1 VAIPAA
7 EQILEQLRAHG
18 GRITTVR
25 RAVITALVTAEDHH
39 VTADD
44 LAAAVQVEHP
54 DVHRSTVYRTLDALE
69 QLGVVDHVHLGHG
82 RAVYHL
88 TDNPH
93 QHLVCECCGK
103 VIQVP
108 DETFDDL
115 AAAIQAQYHFAIR
128 PHHFAVLGRCAD
140 CDGRTV
146 AAPTN
151 RIAMDAHEHNEEH
164 AHAH

>member
-1 VAIPAA
+1 VASPAA
-7 EQILEQLRAHG
+7 EAILEQLRENG

-25 RAVITALVTAEDHH
+25 RAVVTALVTADDHH

-44 LAAAVQVEHP
+44 LAAAVQLAHP

-88 TDNPH
+88 TEDPH

-108 DETFDDL
+108 DDTFDEL
-115 AAAIQAQYHFAIR
+115 AAAIRTQYRFTIR

-140 CDGRTV
+140 CDGTSV

-151 RIAMDAHEHNEEH
+151 GAATDAHEHTEAHEH
-164 AHAH
+164 AH